1 MSDNVFSGLGVRVKL
16 KSEDDFLKVKET
28 LTRIGIASNKD
39 RKLYQTAHIL
49 HKRGEYAIMHFKEM
63 FILDGRDTEV
73 PEEDIE
79 RRSIIASLLEEWG
92 LVEVID
98 RDKIDSVDDV
108 APNFKILP
116 YREKES
122 WTLVPKYT
130 IGRG

>member
-16 KSEDDFLKVKET
+16 NSEDDFLKVRET

-39 RKLYQTAHIL
+39 KKLYQTAHIL

-63 FILDGRDTEV
+63 FVLDGRDTEV
-73 PEEDIE
+73 PQEDID
-79 RRSIIASLLEEWG
+79 RRNIIASLLEEWG
-92 LVEVID
+92 LVEVVD
-98 RDKIDSVDDV
+98 KDKIEDASEVV
-108 APNFKILP
+108 PNFKILP
-116 YREKES
+116 FRQKDE

>member
-1 MSDNVFSGLGVRVKL
+1 MSDNVFSGLGVRVRL
-16 KSEDDFLKVKET
+16 KNEDDFLKVRET

-39 RKLYQTAHIL
+39 KKLYQSAHIL

-63 FILDGRDTEV
+63 FVLDGRDTEV
-73 PEEDIE
+73 PQEDID
-79 RRSIIASLLEEWG
+79 RRNVIASLLEEWG
-92 LVEVID
+92 LVEIID
-98 RDKIDSVDDV
+98 KDKVEDASEVV
-108 APNFKILP
+108 PNFKILP